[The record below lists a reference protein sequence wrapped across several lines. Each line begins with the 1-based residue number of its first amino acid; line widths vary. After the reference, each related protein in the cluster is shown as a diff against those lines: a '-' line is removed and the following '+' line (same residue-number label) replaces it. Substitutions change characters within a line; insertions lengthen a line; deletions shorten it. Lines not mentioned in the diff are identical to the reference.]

1 MTQSLEGK
9 VVIITGAAGG
19 LGRVFAL
26 AFAAAGASV
35 AAADI
40 NESGALETAAL
51 IQARGGRAIGL
62 RVDISDETSTRAL
75 AEKVALEFGGIDV
88 LVNNAS
94 IYAGLERKPF
104 FELEVA
110 AWDRVMNV
118 NLKGP
123 WLCAKVVYAHL
134 KASGAG
140 KIINISSAT
149 VHSGS
154 PNWAHYVASKGG
166 VIALTRAMAR
176 EAGDDGITVNAIAPG
191 FTLTDASL
199 GLIENAEN
207 YGVTRGALKR
217 SQQPEDVVGAAL
229 FLASSA
235 SEFITG
241 QTLIVDGGRQF
252 N

>member
-1 MTQSLEGK
+1 MTRMLERK

-26 AFAAAGASV
+26 AFSEQGAIV
-35 AAADI
+35 VAADI
-40 NESGALETAAL
+40 NEPGALETAAL
-51 IQARGGRAIGL
+51 IRAQGGQALGL
-62 RVDISDETSTRAL
+62 RLDVSDETSTKAM
-75 AEKVALEFGGIDV
+75 AERVALEFGGIDV

-110 AWDRVMNV
+110 DWDRVMNV
-118 NLKGP
+118 NLKGT
-123 WLCAKVVYAHL
+123 WLCAKAVYRHL
-134 KASGAG
+134 RASGAG

-166 VIALTRAMAR
+166 VIALTRSMAR
-176 EAGDDGITVNAIAPG
+176 EAGDDNITVNAIAPG

-199 GLIENAEN
+199 GLIENAEQ
-207 YGVTRGALKR
+207 YGVTRGAIKR
-217 SQQPEDVVGAAL
+217 VQQPDDVVGTAL

-235 SEFITG
+235 SNFVTG

>member
-1 MTQSLEGK
+1 
-9 VVIITGAAGG
+9 
-19 LGRVFAL
+19 L
-26 AFAAAGASV
+26 AFADAGASV

-51 IQARGGRAIGL
+51 IQARGGRAMGL
-62 RVDISDETSTRAL
+62 RVDVSDETSTL
-75 AEKVALEFGGIDV
+75 AMGEKVALEFGGIDV

-123 WLCAKVVYAHL
+123 WLCAKAVYAHL

-154 PNWAHYVASKGG
+154 PNWAHYVSSKGG

-199 GLIENAEN
+199 SLIENAES

-217 SQQPEDVVGAAL
+217 AQQPEDVVGAAL
-229 FLASSA
+229 FLASNA

>member
-9 VVIITGAAGG
+9 SVIITGAAGG

-26 AFAAAGASV
+26 AFADAGASV

-51 IQARGGRAIGL
+51 IQARGGRAMGL
-62 RVDISDETSTRAL
+62 WVDVSDETSTKQM

-110 AWDRVMNV
+110 TWDRVINV

-123 WLCAKVVYAHL
+123 WLCAKAVYAHL
-134 KASGAG
+134 KASNVGR
-140 KIINISSAT
+140 IINISSAT

-154 PNWAHYVASKGG
+154 PNWAHYVSSKGG

-199 GLIENAEN
+199 GLIENAES

>member
-9 VVIITGAAGG
+9 VIIITGAAGG
-19 LGRVFAL
+19 LGRVFAM
-26 AFAAAGASV
+26 AFADAGASV
-35 AAADI
+35 AATDI

-62 RVDISDETSTRAL
+62 RVDVSDETSTKQM
-75 AEKVALEFGGIDV
+75 AEKVALEFGGIDA

-123 WLCAKVVYAHL
+123 WLCAKAVYAHL

-199 GLIENAEN
+199 SLIENAES

-217 SQQPEDVVGAAL
+217 SQQPEDLVGAAL

>member
-1 MTQSLEGK
+1 M
-9 VVIITGAAGG
+9 
-19 LGRVFAL
+19 
-26 AFAAAGASV
+26 
-35 AAADI
+35 
-40 NESGALETAAL
+40 
-51 IQARGGRAIGL
+51 GL
-62 RVDISDETSTRAL
+62 RVDVSDEASTKQM
-75 AEKVALEFGGIDV
+75 AEKVTLEFGGIDV

-104 FELEVA
+104 FELEVS
-110 AWDRVMNV
+110 AWDRVINV
-118 NLKGP
+118 NLKRP
-123 WLCAKVVYAHL
+123 WLCAKAVYAHL

-176 EAGDDGITVNAIAPG
+176 EAGDDGIMVNAIAPG

-199 GLIENAEN
+199 GLIENAKS

-241 QTLIVDGGRQF
+241 QTLIVDGGRKF

>member
-26 AFAAAGASV
+26 AFADADASV

-51 IQARGGRAIGL
+51 IQARGGRAMGL
-62 RVDISDETSTRAL
+62 RVDVSDETSTKQM
-75 AEKVALEFGGIDV
+75 AEKVTLEFGGIDV

-123 WLCAKVVYAHL
+123 WLCAKAAYAHL

-176 EAGDDGITVNAIAPG
+176 EAGNDGITVNAIAPG

-199 GLIENAEN
+199 GLIENAES

-217 SQQPEDVVGAAL
+217 AQQPEDVVGAAL

>member
-9 VVIITGAAGG
+9 IVIITGAAGG

-26 AFAAAGASV
+26 AFADAGARV

-51 IQARGGRAIGL
+51 IQARGGRAMGL
-62 RVDISDETSTRAL
+62 HVDVSNETSTREM
-75 AEKVALEFGGIDV
+75 AEQVVLEFGGIDV

-123 WLCAKVVYAHL
+123 WLCAKAAYAHL
-134 KASGAG
+134 KVSGAG

-154 PNWAHYVASKGG
+154 PHWAHYVASKGG

-229 FLASSA
+229 FLASSS

>member
-26 AFAAAGASV
+26 AFSDAGASV
-35 AAADI
+35 AVADI

-51 IQARGGRAIGL
+51 IQARGGRPMGL
-62 RVDISDETSTRAL
+62 RVDVSDEASTREM
-75 AEKVALEFGGIDV
+75 AERVALEFGGIDV

-110 AWDRVMNV
+110 AWDRVINV

-123 WLCAKVVYAHL
+123 WLCAKAVYAHL
-134 KASGAG
+134 KAAGAG

-199 GLIENAEN
+199 GLIENAES

-235 SEFITG
+235 SDFITG